1 MTKKTSMK
9 NIEIILAIRE
19 LQKMISD
26 TESQEVIKILK
37 QARNALIKIYADNK
51 EELQNIL
58 TAIERM
64 NIEQYTSEVQ

>member
-1 MTKKTSMK
+1 MTKRTSIK

-19 LQKMISD
+19 LQKIISD
-26 TESQEVIKILK
+26 TETQDVVRVLK

-64 NIEQYTSEVQ
+64 SNR